1 MGAVGKPGTWGALA
15 PAVGDGGSHCP
26 RGWMVSLFVV
36 VTIEKAV
43 LLLAE
48 EVEVAHS
55 AAACGREVQ
64 GKGSRGAAP
73 FPFST
78 WGAFL

>member
-1 MGAVGKPGTWGALA
+1 MGSPGS
-15 PAVGDGGSHCP
+15 AVGDGSSHYP
-26 RGWMVSLFVV
+26 WGWMVSLFVV
-36 VTIEKAV
+36 VAIGKAV
-43 LLLAE
+43 LLLAGQS
-48 EVEVAHS
+48 EVEVVHS

-78 WGAFL
+78 WDAFL